1 MNNHDVRERPAT
13 ARRKEKLLAE
23 ICAYVDTH
31 LEEGTS
37 LRSVASYFQVSI
49 STVTQLFQH
58 KSDKTFHQYLTQRRM
73 VVAAERIAK
82 GVPLE
87 EVGKQVG
94 YADHSSFYRAF
105 KLYYGVSPREYR
117 RRQTKE

>member
-1 MNNHDVRERPAT
+1 MNNHDLRERPAT
-13 ARRKEKLLAE
+13 ARRKEQLLRE

-73 VVAAERIAK
+73 AAAEELIAK

-87 EVGKQVG
+87 EVGKRVG

-105 KLYYGVSPREYR
+105 RQYFGVSPRDFKRE
-117 RRQTKE
+117 QGKE